1 MAFAV
6 WVRTFDGSGPE
17 PRDDGCVSV
26 GSVDFGV
33 KVSGLCEGFLLEE
46 FAVVFHVLS
55 ESGSSV

>member
-6 WVRTFDGSGPE
+6 RVRAFDGSGPE

-26 GSVDFGV
+26 WCVDFGV
-33 KVSGLCEGFLLEE
+33 KVSDLCEGFLLEE
-46 FAVVFHVLS
+46 FAVVFDILS